1 MKFFAT
7 YKEAKTHLA
16 WIQRQYPETTK
27 NVKVYDLK
35 KTHPRRKKTR
45 FLVGT
50 YFDWLTL

>member
-7 YKEAKTHLA
+7 YKEAKRYLKKIKRPA
-16 WIQRQYPETTK
+16 DGKAI
-27 NVKVYDLK
+27 YDLK

-50 YFDWLTL
+50 RFDWLSI